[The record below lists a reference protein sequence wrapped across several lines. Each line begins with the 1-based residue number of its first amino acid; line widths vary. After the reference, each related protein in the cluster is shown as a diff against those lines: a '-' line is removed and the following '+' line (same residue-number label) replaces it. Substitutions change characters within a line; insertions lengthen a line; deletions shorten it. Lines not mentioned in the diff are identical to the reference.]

1 MIGMNLLAIAV
12 SFVQC
17 IRITNMRMQALL
29 TVALAIPSMFS
40 GRPKGGFT
48 SHLFN
53 NAKMDV
59 LPSRTSGS
67 KWLTQIQDHFDSSNT
82 KTWKQSL
89 VQQYFFNYEFANE
102 DSNVNILFIAGE
114 QNAGL
119 QFVKGDNSYV
129 HYASQLNASLYA
141 LEHRYYGDSH
151 PTEDLSVENLKYLT
165 SRQAIEDIAEFIR
178 QKNEEKKEEQKWIVV
193 GGSYAGALSAW
204 SRLIHPELIVGSL
217 SSSAPLLAQMDFYGY
232 LQTVEEDLKKIGGPC
247 HDQLGDALTEV
258 GNLLQTPEGR
268 QKLTALFLLRPRFS
282 DFNDITNNDIN
293 YDPVKALKTVN
304 PYLTM
309 NINFTDTVL
318 ELSGVGFEGDTSS
331 RLWLYQ
337 TCNEFGFFHSSDRG
351 TSVFGQTQPSNSFI
365 EYCDQIFGIDADQ
378 IQKNVEATNQFYG
391 ERDYYAVM
399 NINSS
404 IHQLK
409 IGTNVIFSHG
419 TQDPWSFLT
428 KKNDP
433 KHWSVVIVEV
443 E

>member
-1 MIGMNLLAIAV
+1 MIGMNLLAIA
-12 SFVQC
+12 
-17 IRITNMRMQALL
+17 ALL

-53 NAKMDV
+53 N
-59 LPSRTSGS
+59 
-67 KWLTQIQDHFDSSNT
+67 
-82 KTWKQSL
+82 
-89 VQQYFFNYEFANE
+89 QYFFNYEFANE

-114 QNAGL
+114 VSN
-119 QFVKGDNSYV
+119 
-129 HYASQLNASLYA
+129 
-141 LEHRYYGDSH
+141 
-151 PTEDLSVENLKYLT
+151 
-165 SRQAIEDIAEFIR
+165 IAEFIR

-247 HDQLGDALTEV
+247 HDQTFTVHGPD
-258 GNLLQTPEGR
+258 
-268 QKLTALFLLRPRFS
+268 
-282 DFNDITNNDIN
+282 

-351 TSVFGQTQPSNSFI
+351 TSVFGQTQPSKFI
-365 EYCDQIFGIDADQ
+365 DYW
-378 IQKNVEATNQFYG
+378 KN
-391 ERDYYAVM
+391 
-399 NINSS
+399 
-404 IHQLK
+404 
-409 IGTNVIFSHG
+409 
-419 TQDPWSFLT
+419 
-428 KKNDP
+428 
-433 KHWSVVIVEV
+433 
-443 E
+443 

>member
-1 MIGMNLLAIAV
+1 MIGMNLLAIA
-12 SFVQC
+12 
-17 IRITNMRMQALL
+17 ALL

-53 NAKMDV
+53 N
-59 LPSRTSGS
+59 
-67 KWLTQIQDHFDSSNT
+67 
-82 KTWKQSL
+82 
-89 VQQYFFNYEFANE
+89 QYFFNYEFANE

-247 HDQLGDALTEV
+247 HDQ
-258 GNLLQTPEGR
+258 
-268 QKLTALFLLRPRFS
+268 
-282 DFNDITNNDIN
+282 
-293 YDPVKALKTVN
+293 
-304 PYLTM
+304 M

-351 TSVFGQTQPSNSFI
+351 TSVFGQTQPSKFI
-365 EYCDQIFGIDADQ
+365 DYW
-378 IQKNVEATNQFYG
+378 KN
-391 ERDYYAVM
+391 
-399 NINSS
+399 
-404 IHQLK
+404 
-409 IGTNVIFSHG
+409 
-419 TQDPWSFLT
+419 
-428 KKNDP
+428 
-433 KHWSVVIVEV
+433 
-443 E
+443 